1 FDPIV
6 FSFVSFVFFVVNSS
20 SAAEPTYWQDVRP
33 VLRKYCTVCHS
44 VRTIKEVDVSAGLA
58 LDSYAA
64 ITKDPKKSIVL
75 RGKAAESELIMR
87 LLVAD
92 AAKRMPLDADPL
104 PAEAIDVLTH
114 WVNAGAPEGSHT
126 EEATPIAHAPG
137 SRQTRKLDVV
147 LATKFSPP
155 KALAAKPFPTNS
167 PLELVL
173 PIGPL
178 APVAAVAYSPDG
190 TQLAVGCYGRVT
202 IWDIVAVRPVKALSN
217 VLAAV
222 HDLKYSPDGKTLA
235 VAGGQPS
242 ARGDLRLFDTS
253 DWSLTATLGGHS
265 DVVACLAF
273 SPDGK

>member
-1 FDPIV
+1 
-6 FSFVSFVFFVVNSS
+6 
-20 SAAEPTYWQDVRP
+20 
-33 VLRKYCTVCHS
+33 
-44 VRTIKEVDVSAGLA
+44 VSAGLA

-126 EEATPIAHAPG
+126 EEATPIAQPPG
-137 SRQTRKLDVV
+137 GGRPAKLAVV
-147 LATKFSPP
+147 LPPKFSPP
-155 KALAAKPFPTNS
+155 KAPAAKPFPTNS

-202 IWDIVAVRPVKALSN
+202 IWDIVAVRPAKVLTN

-222 HDLKYSPDGKTLA
+222 HALRYSPDGTTLP
-235 VAGGQPS
+235 V
-242 ARGDLRLFDTS
+242 
-253 DWSLTATLGGHS
+253 
-265 DVVACLAF
+265 
-273 SPDGK
+273 